1 MSDLDNHQLSLYNQ
15 DIVQSSVDPRD
26 KIHDLIAKNPG
37 IRYKELTRLAA
48 TSNGVLTYHLGGTG
62 KIETDQG

>member
-26 KIHDLIAKNPG
+26 KIHNLIAKNPG
-37 IRYKELTRLAA
+37 IRYKELTRLVQPQMAF
-48 TSNGVLTYHLGGTG
+48 
-62 KIETDQG
+62 